1 MKNQIIENMNNPKE
15 LERMYRIDSE
25 TFIEDFNDAWKSHP
39 ESEVLAVWNQR
50 LNYQNTAGYNR
61 TLTMTREF
69 RLMAICAILAGIST
83 RVILYF
89 TELNSLSAVNLLFTV
104 MVPITLYFL
113 FYRTTNK
120 KIIQVVIGG
129 ILILIIYINFLPMQ
143 VTDSILLSY
152 LHLPIVLWMIM
163 GLAYTKETWQKVSHR
178 LSFLKING
186 EFVILYAIMAI
197 SGMILALITIQLFQF
212 TGLDISEFYMENIV
226 LFGASSLSIVGFYL
240 VTRNLSITKNIA
252 PIIARIFGPLVLLTL
267 SGFLFMMVLLGKNPF
282 SDRDF
287 LLFFNIILIVV
298 LAVSIFSISERE
310 TTESKN
316 IFDYSSALL
325 IGVAIIIDFIALS
338 AILFR
343 LSSFGISVNRIAV
356 LGINLIILIHL
367 IWILRTY
374 IRFLQN
380 KAQPHAIQSAITTYL
395 PVYGL
400 WAAIVTFTFPIIFR

>member
-212 TGLDISEFYMENIV
+212 TGVDISEFYMENIV

-240 VTRNLSITKNIA
+240 VTRNISITKNIA

-267 SGFLFMMVLLGKNPF
+267 FGFLFTMVLLGKNPF

>member
-15 LERMYRIDSE
+15 LERMYRLDPE

-39 ESEVLAVWNQR
+39 ESDVLSVWNQR
-50 LNYQNTAGYNR
+50 LNYQNTTGYNK
-61 TLTMTREF
+61 TFTTTREF
-69 RLMAICAILAGIST
+69 RLMAICTLFAGIST
-83 RVILYF
+83 RIILYF
-89 TELNSLSAVNLLFTV
+89 TELSFVSPINLLFTV
-104 MVPITLYFL
+104 MVPIILYFL
-113 FYRTTNK
+113 FYRSTNK
-120 KIIQVVIGG
+120 KIVQIVISV
-129 ILILIIYINFLPMQ
+129 ILISIIYINLLPMQ
-143 VTDSILLSY
+143 ETDSILLSY
-152 LHLPIVLWMIM
+152 LHLPIVLWMMM
-163 GLAYTKETWQKVSHR
+163 GLAYTKDSWQKVSHR

-186 EFVILYAIMAI
+186 EFIILYAIMAI

-212 TGLDISEFYMENIV
+212 TGMDISEFYMENIV

-267 SGFLFMMVLLGKNPF
+267 FGFLFTMVLLGKNPF

-298 LAVSIFSISERE
+298 LAVSIFSISERK

-325 IGVAIIIDFIALS
+325 LGLAIVIDFIALS

-343 LSSFGISVNRIAV
+343 LSSYGISVNRIAV

-367 IWILRTY
+367 VWILRTY
-374 IRFLQN
+374 IRFLQD
-380 KAQPHAIQSAITTYL
+380 KVQPHAIQSAITIYL